1 LGRKYESYW
10 YCRFPVVTTIS
21 KRHLIHAFSAL
32 AVAFSAV
39 LFAAPSARAG
49 LRVESSSNLGIIRGV
64 VRDEAGSPIAE
75 ATVAIF
81 RSGTSSL
88 LKRVTSAADGH
99 FLAKIMP
106 GTYTILAVAQGF
118 NPVTLF
124 GVEVARSADLN
135 YGFKLE
141 RAGSGNTLPEKRTDR
156 NSSKWRIRAAQT
168 QRSIYQNRE
177 GNITVAEKTET
188 GRQADAGADCGKR
201 KGQTLVETYFAG
213 STHGDFAGVNFA
225 TLLPVTNKVEVV
237 IAGQTGRGRNAPQ
250 RLETG
255 VKFHANDT
263 HDLRFNS
270 SVGMLGNVTTGN
282 RQKTLGQAS
291 FQALD
296 EWKVREGVVLVL
308 GVDYSRFFDA
318 GNDSSLSP
326 RFGLQFD
333 LDPKTRVR
341 TALTTQ
347 TEEKSWAHAVDL
359 EGESFA
365 FNEPV
370 TVEDLYVV
378 GSKPRMNKS
387 RRVEL
392 GIERVIDNRSSIEAN
407 AFVDTTFGRG
417 VGLNKIAF
425 DPLGGDGFGEFVAN
439 QEGRAEGI
447 RVVYTRRLN
456 SLFSTTAGFAFG
468 NGQRLS
474 SAALTDPAHVF
485 ENAFFRSFY
494 GQISADLKT
503 GTSVQTILRLSPRA
517 TVFAID
523 PFKGRLAIYDP
534 GLSILVTQSL
544 PTLGLPIRAQAIID
558 ARNIFDFQSGA
569 TGDEGSI
576 SLNAQRRMLRGGIQV
591 RF

>member
-1 LGRKYESYW
+1 M
-10 YCRFPVVTTIS
+10 TTIN
-21 KRHLIHAFSAL
+21 KRYLIHAFSAL
-32 AVAFSAV
+32 AAAFSAIV
-39 LFAAPSARAG
+39 VAAPSARAG
-49 LRVESSSNLGIIRGV
+49 IVIESSSNIGIIRGV

-81 RSGTSSL
+81 RAGTSSL
-88 LKRVTSAADGH
+88 LKQVTSAADGR

-106 GTYTILAVAQGF
+106 GTYTVLAVAQGF

-124 GVEVARSADLN
+124 GVEVGRSADLN

-141 RAGSGNTLPEKRTDR
+141 RAGSGNTLPEKRPDR
-156 NSSKWRIRAAQT
+156 NSSKWRIRASQA

-177 GNITVAEKTET
+177 GNVTVAEKTET
-188 GRQADAGADCGKR
+188 DDQADAGIGPAKHA
-201 KGQTLVETYFAG
+201 QTVVETYFAG
-213 STHGDFAGVNFA
+213 SSHGNFAGVNFA
-225 TLLPVTNKVEVV
+225 TLLPVTNRVDV
-237 IAGQTGRGRNAPQ
+237 IMAGQTGKGRNAPQ

-255 VKFHANDT
+255 IKFHADDS

-270 SVGMLGNVTTGN
+270 SVGMLGTVKTGN
-282 RQKTLGQAS
+282 GQRSLGQAS

-308 GVDYSRFFDA
+308 GFDYSRFFEA
-318 GNDSSLSP
+318 GSDSNLSP

-392 GIERVIDNRSSIEAN
+392 GIERVLDNRSSIEAN
-407 AFVDTTFGRG
+407 AFMDTTFGRG

-425 DPLGGDGFGEFVAN
+425 DPLGGDGFGEFVAD
-439 QEGRAEGI
+439 QQGRAEGI
-447 RVVYTRRLN
+447 RVVYTRRVN
-456 SLFSTTAGFAFG
+456 NVFSTAAGFAIG
-468 NGQRLS
+468 AGQKLS
-474 SAALTDPAHVF
+474 PAAFTDPAHVF
-485 ENAFFRSFY
+485 ENAIFRSFY
-494 GQISADLKT
+494 GQVGADLGT
-503 GTSVQTILRLSPRA
+503 GTTVKTILRLSPQA

-534 GLSILVTQSL
+534 GLSILITQSL
-544 PTLGLPIRAQAIID
+544 PTLGLPIRAEAIID
-558 ARNIFDFQSGA
+558 ARNIFDFQSGVA
-569 TGDEGSI
+569 GEEGTI